1 MNKHM
6 VGAGL
11 LALSIGFA
19 WTTACSSSNNNTC
32 NIGKE
37 SCACTNGGACDPGL
51 VCRSS
56 LCVRTDGGSTSST
69 TTQSTTSSSTT
80 SGQGGGSTTTS
91 TTTAPTT
98 TTQGAG
104 GAPST
109 TQGSGGA
116 PPGGGPGTGG
126 NGGGTPPPDGGGSA
140 DLGKVCAAPA
150 DCGGGL
156 QCVRATDSSWLK
168 GGPAHGYCSLPCMAQ
183 ATCAPFGGICVDM
196 SLTATPDP
204 WCLQA
209 CTWGGT
215 STSDPVARAAKCHG
229 RTDVACYQGAADDA
243 GLPPAFC
250 SPTCSQDSDC
260 GTRKCDPANSVC
272 VDTPTA
278 GAALGTKCTTTAD
291 TCAGGCIPL
300 TKAQYCTQACVLGSI
315 NQCNHTAGSLASG
328 GAHGLCALAQTNAQA
343 GDLGFCSQE
352 CETVADCSDKT
363 DLGGTC
369 DTSVKPTVG
378 HGVCT
383 WP

>member
-1 MNKHM
+1 MNKHL

-11 LALSIGFA
+11 LLLSIGFG
-19 WTTACSSSNNNTC
+19 WTTACSSSNNNSC
-32 NIGKE
+32 SIGKE
-37 SCACTNGGACDPGL
+37 SCACTAGGACDPGL

-56 LCVRTDGGSTSST
+56 LCVKLPDGGST
-69 TTQSTTSSSTT
+69 TTQSTTTN
-80 SGQGGGSTTTS
+80 GQGGGSTTTMSTTTVPS
-91 TTTAPTT
+91 TTTAGGQGAGGAPT

-104 GAPST
+104 GAP
-109 TQGSGGA
+109 
-116 PPGGGPGTGG
+116 PGGGPGKGG
-126 NGGGTPPPDGGGSA
+126 AGGSTPPPDGGSA
-140 DLGKVCAAPA
+140 DLGKACAGPA
-150 DCGGGL
+150 DCTGGL
-156 QCVRATDSSWLK
+156 QCVRATDSTWLK
-168 GGPAHGYCSLPCMAQ
+168 GGPAHGYCSLPCMLQ

-196 SLTATPDP
+196 SLTVTPDP

-215 STSDPVARAAKCHG
+215 SSSDPVARAAKCHG
-229 RTDVACYQGAADDA
+229 RTDVACYQGPADDA
-243 GLPPAFC
+243 GVPPAFC

-272 VDTPTA
+272 VDTPPT
-278 GAALGTKCTTTAD
+278 GGALGTKCNPMAD

-315 NQCNHTAGSLASG
+315 NQCNHTAGALTSG

-352 CETVADCSDKT
+352 CDTVADCSDKT
-363 DLGGTC
+363 DTGGVC
-369 DTSVKPTVG
+369 DKMATMGFTT
-378 HGVCT
+378 HGVCS